1 MKELGHGMTEERDFG
16 FWDLLIEDLSRKTNR
31 FAGPTLYF
39 LLTKWYI
46 TEDQDNTCNIS
57 NAKLASSES
66 LLVRINQNRK
76 VRSCGLSDSQTIFSP
91 LSFKL
96 KRRKLVK
103 MWRVWF
109 LDLIGLFFSLRVTKG
124 ILHYTHLQLT
134 VDYDIARISFWTAFD
149 CFYAPFLSHCF
160 LVFERC
166 NWR

>member
-1 MKELGHGMTEERDFG
+1 MTEERDFG

-46 TEDQDNTCNIS
+46 TEDQENTCNIS

-76 VRSCGLSDSQTIFSP
+76 VRSCGLSAVRLSDYFFPFLQ
-91 LSFKL
+91 SFKL

-134 VDYDIARISFWTAFD
+134 VDYDIARISSWTAFD